1 MSKKLFSL
9 AVFLLCISIAAQV
22 SAQNLGVYPTA
33 LSFQLTKG
41 NSESQ
46 VVNIT
51 NGSDKKM
58 QFRLYLNDWIRDT
71 LGGHEYYEPAT
82 IDRSCSK
89 WITLNKNFVELEPG
103 KSAQVTIKMNI
114 PDEAGADAEMKWSM
128 LFVETV
134 EENTAQAAKN
144 ATAAVQNLL
153 RIGIHIYQTPPTL
166 TDKQIKAYDL
176 KPLAGQDKKYQLF
189 CQNTGNVMIQCKS
202 YLELASMADGQKV
215 KLEPIDFPMFPQQ
228 KRYVTFELPANIQK
242 GKYSAL
248 AVLDGG
254 EDISLEA
261 VESVVEVK

>member
-9 AVFLLCISIAAQV
+9 AVLLICTNIALKV

-33 LSFQLTKG
+33 LAFSLSKG

-71 LGGHEYYEPAT
+71 VGGHEYYEPNT
-82 IDRSCSK
+82 ISRSCSR
-89 WITLNKNFVELEPG
+89 WVTLNKNFIELEPG
-103 KSAQVTIKMNI
+103 KSTQITIKLTI
-114 PDEAGADAEMKWSM
+114 PDSANTDEMKWSM

-134 EENTAQAAKN
+134 EENTAQASKN

-153 RIGIHIYQTPPTL
+153 RIGIHIYQTPPSL
-166 TDKQIKAYDL
+166 TDKQIKAFDL
-176 KPLAGQDKKYQLF
+176 KPMPGQEKKYQLI

-202 YLELASMADGQKV
+202 YLELASVVDGQKI
-215 KLEPIDFPMFPQQ
+215 KLDPIDFPMFPQQ

-261 VESVVEVK
+261 VEGTIEVK

>member
-1 MSKKLFSL
+1 MSKKLVLL
-9 AVFLLCISIAAQV
+9 AVLLLCLNMAVKV

-33 LSFQLTKG
+33 LSFALAKG

-71 LGGHEYYEPAT
+71 VGGHEYYEPNT
-82 IDRSCSK
+82 ISRSCSR
-89 WITLNKNFVELEPG
+89 WVTLNKNFVELEPG
-103 KSAQVTIKMNI
+103 KSTQVTIKLNV
-114 PDEAGADAEMKWSM
+114 PDSAGIADEMKWSM

-134 EENTAQAAKN
+134 EENTAQNSKN

-153 RIGIHIYQTPPTL
+153 RIGIHIYQTPPSL
-166 TDKQIKAYDL
+166 NDKQIKAYDI
-176 KPLAGQDKKYQLF
+176 KPVAGQDKKYQLY

-202 YLELASMADGQKV
+202 YLELASMADGQKI
-215 KLEPIDFPMFPQQ
+215 KLDPIDFPMFPQQ
-228 KRYVTFELPANIQK
+228 KRYVLFELPANIQK

-261 VESVVEVK
+261 VESVIEVK

>member
-9 AVFLLCISIAAQV
+9 AILFLGVSLAFKV

-33 LSFQLTKG
+33 LSFALAKG
-41 NSESQ
+41 SSESQ

-58 QFRLYLNDWIRDT
+58 QFRLYLNDWIRDSI
-71 LGGHEYYEPAT
+71 GGHEYYEPNT
-82 IDRSCSK
+82 ISRSCSK

-103 KSAQVTIKMNI
+103 KSTTITIKLAVPEDPN
-114 PDEAGADAEMKWSM
+114 ATNEMKWSM

-134 EENTAQAAKN
+134 EENTSQASKG

-153 RIGIHIYQTPPTL
+153 RIGIHIYQTPPSL
-166 TDKQIKAYDL
+166 SDKQIKAFDL
-176 KPLAGQDKKYQLF
+176 TPVAGQEKKYQLL

-202 YLELASMADGQKV
+202 YLELASMADGQKI
-215 KLEPIDFPMFPQQ
+215 KLDPVDFPMFPQQ
-228 KRYVTFELPANIQK
+228 KRYVMFELPANIQK

-261 VESVVEVK
+261 VESVVEIK

>member
-9 AVFLLCISIAAQV
+9 VVLAICVCTAFKS

-33 LSFQLTKG
+33 LSFSLSKG
-41 NSESQ
+41 SSESQ

-58 QFRLYLNDWIRDT
+58 QFRLYLNDWIRDSI
-71 LGGHEYYEPAT
+71 GGHEYYEPNT
-82 IDRSCSK
+82 IKRSCSK
-89 WITLNKNFVELEPG
+89 WVTLNKNFVELEPG
-103 KSAQVTIKMNI
+103 KSTQITIKLSI
-114 PDEAGADAEMKWSM
+114 PDEAGATDEMKWSM

-134 EENTAQAAKN
+134 EENTAQASAK

-153 RIGIHIYQTPPTL
+153 RIGIHIYQTPPSL
-166 TDKQIKAYDL
+166 NDKQIKAFDL
-176 KPLAGQDKKYQLF
+176 TPVTGQEKKYQLL

-202 YLELASMADGQKV
+202 YLELASMTDGSKI
-215 KLEPIDFPMFPQQ
+215 KLDPVDFPMFPQQ
-228 KRYVTFELPANIQK
+228 RRYVMFELPANIQK

-261 VESVVEVK
+261 VESVVEIK

>member
-9 AVFLLCISIAAQV
+9 AVLLLCTNIALKV

-33 LSFQLTKG
+33 LAFSLSKG

-71 LGGHEYYEPAT
+71 VGGHEYYEPNT
-82 IDRSCSK
+82 ISRSCSR
-89 WITLNKNFVELEPG
+89 WVTLNKNFIELEPG
-103 KSAQVTIKMNI
+103 KSTQVTIKLTI
-114 PDEAGADAEMKWSM
+114 PDSANTDEMKWSM

-134 EENTAQAAKN
+134 EENTAQASKN

-153 RIGIHIYQTPPTL
+153 RIGIHIYQTPPSL
-166 TDKQIKAYDL
+166 TDKQIKAFDL
-176 KPLAGQDKKYQLF
+176 KPMPGQEKKYQLI

-202 YLELASMADGQKV
+202 YLELASVVDGQKI
-215 KLEPIDFPMFPQQ
+215 KLDPIDFPMFPQQ

-261 VESVVEVK
+261 VEGTIEVK

>member
-9 AVFLLCISIAAQV
+9 AVLLLCTNIALKV

-33 LSFQLTKG
+33 LAFSLSKG

-71 LGGHEYYEPAT
+71 VGGHEYYEP
-82 IDRSCSK
+82 R
-89 WITLNKNFVELEPG
+89 WVTLNKNFIELEPG
-103 KSAQVTIKMNI
+103 KSTQITIKLTI
-114 PDEAGADAEMKWSM
+114 PDSANTDEMKWSM

-134 EENTAQAAKN
+134 EENTAQASKN

-153 RIGIHIYQTPPTL
+153 RIGIHIYQTPPSL
-166 TDKQIKAYDL
+166 TDKQIKAFDL
-176 KPLAGQDKKYQLF
+176 KPMPGQEKKYQLI

-202 YLELASMADGQKV
+202 YLELASVVDGQKI
-215 KLEPIDFPMFPQQ
+215 KLDPIDFPMFPQQ

-261 VESVVEVK
+261 VEGTIEVK

>member
-9 AVFLLCISIAAQV
+9 AVLLLCTNIALKV

-33 LSFQLTKG
+33 LAFSLSKG

-71 LGGHEYYEPAT
+71 VGGHEYYEPNT
-82 IDRSCSK
+82 ISRSCSR
-89 WITLNKNFVELEPG
+89 WVTLSKNFIELEPG
-103 KSAQVTIKMNI
+103 KSTQLTIKLTI
-114 PDEAGADAEMKWSM
+114 PDSANTDEMKWSM

-134 EENTAQAAKN
+134 EENTAQASKN

-153 RIGIHIYQTPPTL
+153 RIGIHIYQTPPSL
-166 TDKQIKAYDL
+166 TDKQIKAFDL
-176 KPLAGQDKKYQLF
+176 KPMPGQEKKYQLI

-202 YLELASMADGQKV
+202 YLELASVVDGQKI
-215 KLEPIDFPMFPQQ
+215 KLDPIDFPMFPQQ

-248 AVLDGG
+248 AVLVGG

-261 VESVVEVK
+261 VEGTIEVK

>member
-1 MSKKLFSL
+1 MSKKLVSL
-9 AVFLLCISIAAQV
+9 AVFLLCLNMAVKV

-33 LSFQLTKG
+33 LSFALAKG

-71 LGGHEYYEPAT
+71 VGGHEYYEPNT
-82 IDRSCSK
+82 ISRSCSR
-89 WITLNKNFVELEPG
+89 WVTLNKNFVELEPG
-103 KSAQVTIKMNI
+103 KSTQVTIKLNI
-114 PDEAGADAEMKWSM
+114 PDSAGVADEMKWSM

-134 EENTAQAAKN
+134 EENTAQNSKN

-153 RIGIHIYQTPPTL
+153 RIGIHIYQTPPSL
-166 TDKQIKAYDL
+166 TDKQIKAYDI
-176 KPLAGQDKKYQLF
+176 KPVPGQDKKYQLF

-202 YLELASMADGQKV
+202 YLELASMTDGQKI
-215 KLEPIDFPMFPQQ
+215 KLDPIDFPMFPQQ
-228 KRYVTFELPANIQK
+228 KRYVLFELPANIQK

-261 VESVVEVK
+261 VESVIEIK

>member
-9 AVFLLCISIAAQV
+9 AVLLLCTNIALKV

-33 LSFQLTKG
+33 LAFSLSKG

-71 LGGHEYYEPAT
+71 VGGHEYYEPNS
-82 IDRSCSK
+82 ISRSCSR
-89 WITLNKNFVELEPG
+89 WVTLNKNFIELEPG
-103 KSAQVTIKMNI
+103 KSTQITIKLTI
-114 PDEAGADAEMKWSM
+114 PDSANTDEMKWSM

-134 EENTAQAAKN
+134 EENTAQASKN

-153 RIGIHIYQTPPTL
+153 RIGIHIYQTPPSL
-166 TDKQIKAYDL
+166 TDKQIKAFDL
-176 KPLAGQDKKYQLF
+176 KPMPGQEKKYQLI

-202 YLELASMADGQKV
+202 YLELASVVDGQKI
-215 KLEPIDFPMFPQQ
+215 KLDPIDFPMFPQQ

-261 VESVVEVK
+261 VEGTIEVK

>member
-1 MSKKLFSL
+1 MSKKLLSL
-9 AVFLLCISIAAQV
+9 AVLLLCTIAFKV

-33 LSFQLTKG
+33 LAFSLSKG

-71 LGGHEYYEPAT
+71 LGGHEYYDPNT
-82 IDRSCSK
+82 ISRSCSR
-89 WITLNKNFVELEPG
+89 WVTLNKNFIELEPG
-103 KSAQVTIKMNI
+103 KSTQVTIKLTI
-114 PDEAGADAEMKWSM
+114 PDSAIADEMKWSM

-134 EENTAQAAKN
+134 EENTAQASKN

-153 RIGIHIYQTPPTL
+153 RIGIHIYQTPPSL
-166 TDKQIKAYDL
+166 TDKQIKAFDL
-176 KPLAGQDKKYQLF
+176 KPMAGAEKKYQLL

-202 YLELASMADGQKV
+202 YLELASVVDGQKI

-261 VESVVEVK
+261 VEGTIEVK

>member
-9 AVFLLCISIAAQV
+9 AVLLLCTNIALKV

-33 LSFQLTKG
+33 LAFSLSKG

-58 QFRLYLNDWIRDT
+58 PFRLYLNDWIRDT
-71 LGGHEYYEPAT
+71 VGGHEYYEPNT
-82 IDRSCSK
+82 ISRSCSR
-89 WITLNKNFVELEPG
+89 WVTLNKNFIELEPG
-103 KSAQVTIKMNI
+103 KSTQITIKLTI
-114 PDEAGADAEMKWSM
+114 PDSANTDEMKWSM
-128 LFVETV
+128 LFFETV
-134 EENTAQAAKN
+134 DENTAQASKN

-153 RIGIHIYQTPPTL
+153 RIGIHIYQTPPSL
-166 TDKQIKAYDL
+166 TDKQIKAFDL
-176 KPLAGQDKKYQLF
+176 KPMPGQEKKYQLI

-202 YLELASMADGQKV
+202 YLELASVVDGQKI
-215 KLEPIDFPMFPQQ
+215 KLDPIDFPMFPQQ

-261 VESVVEVK
+261 VEGTIEVK

>member
-9 AVFLLCISIAAQV
+9 AVLLLCTNIALKV

-33 LSFQLTKG
+33 LAFSLSKG
-41 NSESQ
+41 TSESQ

-71 LGGHEYYEPAT
+71 VGGHEYYEPNT
-82 IDRSCSK
+82 ISRSCSR
-89 WITLNKNFVELEPG
+89 WVTLNKNFIELEPG
-103 KSAQVTIKMNI
+103 KSTQITIKLTI
-114 PDEAGADAEMKWSM
+114 PDSANTDEMKWSM

-134 EENTAQAAKN
+134 EENTAQASKN

-153 RIGIHIYQTPPTL
+153 RIGIHIYQTPPSL
-166 TDKQIKAYDL
+166 TDKQIKAFDL
-176 KPLAGQDKKYQLF
+176 KPMPGQEKKYQLI

-202 YLELASMADGQKV
+202 YLELASVVDGQKI
-215 KLEPIDFPMFPQQ
+215 KLDPIDFPMFPQQ

-261 VESVVEVK
+261 VEGTIEVK

>member
-9 AVFLLCISIAAQV
+9 AVLLLCTNIALKV

-33 LSFQLTKG
+33 LAFSLSKG

-71 LGGHEYYEPAT
+71 VGGHEYYEPNT
-82 IDRSCSK
+82 ISRSCSR
-89 WITLNKNFVELEPG
+89 WVTLNKNFIELEPG
-103 KSAQVTIKMNI
+103 KSTQITIKLTI
-114 PDEAGADAEMKWSM
+114 PDSANTDEMKWSM

-134 EENTAQAAKN
+134 EENTAQASKN

-153 RIGIHIYQTPPTL
+153 RIGIHIYQTPPSL
-166 TDKQIKAYDL
+166 TDKQIKAFDL
-176 KPLAGQDKKYQLF
+176 KPMPGQEKKYQLI

-202 YLELASMADGQKV
+202 YLELASVVDGQKI
-215 KLEPIDFPMFPQQ
+215 KLDPIDF
-228 KRYVTFELPANIQK
+228 L
-242 GKYSAL
+242 
-248 AVLDGG
+248 
-254 EDISLEA
+254 SLIHI
-261 VESVVEVK
+261 

>member
-9 AVFLLCISIAAQV
+9 AIIFICIATAV
-22 SAQNLGVYPTA
+22 LAQNLGVYPTA
-33 LSFQLTKG
+33 LSYSLSKG

-71 LGGHEYYEPAT
+71 IGGHEYYEPST
-82 IDRSCSK
+82 HPRSCSR
-89 WITLNKNFVELEPG
+89 WVTLNKNFVELEPG
-103 KSAQVTIKMNI
+103 KSAQITIKLSI
-114 PDEAGADAEMKWSM
+114 PDSAGAADEMKWSM

-153 RIGIHIYQTPPTL
+153 RIGIHIYQTPPSL
-166 TDKQIKAYDL
+166 TDKQIKAFDI
-176 KPLAGQDKKYQLF
+176 KPVAGDDKKYQLV

-202 YLELASMADGQKV
+202 YLELASMSDGQKI
-215 KLEPIDFPMFPQQ
+215 KLDPIDFPMFPQQ
-228 KRYVTFELPANIQK
+228 RRLVTFELPANIQK

-261 VESVVEVK
+261 VESVVEIK

>member
-9 AVFLLCISIAAQV
+9 AVLLLCTNIALKV

-33 LSFQLTKG
+33 LAFSLSKG

-71 LGGHEYYEPAT
+71 VGGHEYYEPNT
-82 IDRSCSK
+82 ISRSCSR
-89 WITLNKNFVELEPG
+89 WVTLNKNFIELEPG
-103 KSAQVTIKMNI
+103 KSTQITIKLTI
-114 PDEAGADAEMKWSM
+114 PDSANTDEMKWSM

-134 EENTAQAAKN
+134 EENTAQASKN

-153 RIGIHIYQTPPTL
+153 RIGIHIYQTPPSL
-166 TDKQIKAYDL
+166 TDKQIKAFDL
-176 KPLAGQDKKYQLF
+176 KPMPGQEKKYQLI

-202 YLELASMADGQKV
+202 YLELASVVDGQKI
-215 KLEPIDFPMFPQQ
+215 KLDPIDFPMFPQQ

-261 VESVVEVK
+261 VEGTIEVK

>member
-1 MSKKLFSL
+1 M
-9 AVFLLCISIAAQV
+9 CIATVV

-33 LSFQLTKG
+33 LSFALSRG

-71 LGGHEYYEPAT
+71 IGGHEYYEPST
-82 IDRSCSK
+82 HPRSCSR
-89 WITLNKNFVELEPG
+89 WVTLNKNFVELEPG
-103 KSAQVTIKMNI
+103 KSAQITIKLSI
-114 PDEAGADAEMKWSM
+114 PDSTGVTDEMKWSM

-134 EENTAQAAKN
+134 EENTAQASKN

-153 RIGIHIYQTPPTL
+153 RIGIHIYQTPPNL
-166 TDKQIKAYDL
+166 TDKQIKAYDI
-176 KPLAGQDKKYQLF
+176 KPVAGEDKKYQLV
-189 CQNTGNVMIQCKS
+189 CQNTGNIMIQCKS
-202 YLELASMADGQKV
+202 YLELDPMGGGQKI
-215 KLEPIDFPMFPQQ
+215 KLDPIDFPMFPQQ

-261 VESVVEVK
+261 VESVVEIK